1 MTKDAASEIS
11 ETRPMSSSFGD
22 QSRAQATPGIAR
34 GGRDFARTMAA
45 LFSGGFSTFALL
57 YSAQPLLP
65 VFAREFALS
74 PAASSLALSAT
85 TATLAFSLLIAGTI
99 SDVLGRKRVMVASLA
114 ASSAIM
120 ILAAFAQNWGQLV
133 VLRALTGIALSGL
146 PAVAMAYLADEM
158 AANAMGLAM
167 GLYIAGN
174 TVGGLAGRLVGAVA
188 ADYGTWRGGLLLVG
202 AVGLLSVVLFAR
214 ALPPSRAFSPV
225 RPNLRLLFRSLID
238 HFADPGLRL
247 LFLIGFLLMG
257 CFVTVYNYIGF
268 RLLEPP
274 FSLSQTEVGLIFLLY
289 LFGGVSSAAMGDL
302 AGRIGRRRVL
312 WIGMAMMLFG
322 LATTLADRLVFIIAG
337 VGLITI
343 GFFGAH
349 SIASS
354 WVGLRAE
361 KAKAQAA
368 SLYLLF
374 YYLGSSVVGTIG
386 GVFYARDEWP
396 GVAAL
401 VGALM
406 AAGLIVALM
415 LARVP
420 PPKWMAKH

>member
-1 MTKDAASEIS
+1 
-11 ETRPMSSSFGD
+11 MS
-22 QSRAQATPGIAR
+22 GIAR
-34 GGRDFARTMAA
+34 GGREFVRTMAA

-65 VFAREFALS
+65 AFAREFSIS
-74 PAASSLALSAT
+74 PATSSLALSAT
-85 TATLAFSLLIAGTI
+85 TGTLAFAMLIAGTI
-99 SDVLGRKRVMVASLA
+99 SDVFGRKRVMVASLA

-120 ILAAFAQNWGQLV
+120 ILAAFAQGWSELV
-133 VLRALTGIALSGL
+133 ALRALTGLALSGL

-158 AANAMGLAM
+158 AANAIGLAM

-174 TVGGLAGRLVGAVA
+174 TVGGLAGRLVGAVS
-188 ADYGTWRGGLLLVG
+188 ADHGSWRDGFALIGV
-202 AVGLLSVVLFAR
+202 VGLLSVVLFAK
-214 ALPPSRAFSPV
+214 ALPASRAFTPV
-225 RPNLRLLFRSLID
+225 RPHLSALARSMVS

-247 LFLIGFLLMG
+247 LFAIGFLVMG

-268 RLLEPP
+268 RLLKPP
-274 FSLSQTEVGLIFLLY
+274 FSLSQTQVGLIFILY
-289 LFGGVSSAAMGDL
+289 LLGGASSAMMGDL

-312 WIGMAMMLFG
+312 WIAMAIMLAG
-322 LATTLADRLVFIIAG
+322 LAATLFDDLRLIIAG

-374 YYLGSSVVGTIG
+374 YYLGSSLVGTLG
-386 GVFYARDEWP
+386 GVFYARGGWP
-396 GVAAL
+396 GVASL
-401 VGALM
+401 VGGLTL
-406 AAGLIVALM
+406 AGVAVALR
-415 LARVP
+415 LARIP
-420 PPKWMAKH
+420 PPKWMAKN

>member
-1 MTKDAASEIS
+1 
-11 ETRPMSSSFGD
+11 
-22 QSRAQATPGIAR
+22 
-34 GGRDFARTMAA
+34 
-45 LFSGGFSTFALL
+45 
-57 YSAQPLLP
+57 
-65 VFAREFALS
+65 
-74 PAASSLALSAT
+74 
-85 TATLAFSLLIAGTI
+85 
-99 SDVLGRKRVMVASLA
+99 
-114 ASSAIM
+114 
-120 ILAAFAQNWGQLV
+120 
-133 VLRALTGIALSGL
+133 
-146 PAVAMAYLADEM
+146 M

-174 TVGGLAGRLVGAVA
+174 TVGGLAGRLVGAVS
-188 ADYGTWRGGLLLVG
+188 ADHGGWREGFAMIGG
-202 AVGLLSVVLFAR
+202 VGLLSVVLFAK
-214 ALPPSRAFSPV
+214 ALPASRAFTPA
-225 RPNLRLLFRSLID
+225 RPHLSALARSMVS

-247 LFLIGFLLMG
+247 LFVIGFLVMG

-274 FSLSQTEVGLIFLLY
+274 FSLSQTAVGLIFLLY
-289 LFGGVSSAAMGDL
+289 LIGGASSAMMGDL

-312 WIGMAMMLFG
+312 WIAMAIMLAG
-322 LATTLADRLVFIIAG
+322 LAATLADNLPLVIVG

-374 YYLGSSVVGTIG
+374 YYLGSSVVGAAG
-386 GVFYARDEWP
+386 GLFYARGGWL
-396 GVAAL
+396 GVAGL
-401 VGALM
+401 VGALT
-406 AAGLIVALM
+406 AAGLIVALR

-420 PPKWMAKH
+420 PPKWMTKN

>member
-1 MTKDAASEIS
+1 VST
-11 ETRPMSSSFGD
+11 SSLGD
-22 QSRAQATPGIAR
+22 QQPRAQRSAGIAR
-34 GGRDFARTMAA
+34 GGRDFVRTMAA

-65 VFAREFALS
+65 VFAREFDVS
-74 PAASSLALSAT
+74 PATSSLALSAT
-85 TATLAFSLLIAGTI
+85 TGTLAFALLIAGTI
-99 SDVLGRKRVMVASLA
+99 SDVFGRKRVMVASLA

-120 ILAAFAQNWGQLV
+120 ILAAFAKDWGQLV
-133 VLRALTGIALSGL
+133 ALRGLALSGL

-158 AANAMGLAM
+158 ASNAMGLAM

-174 TVGGLAGRLVGAVA
+174 TVGGLAGRLIGAMS
-188 ADYGTWRGGLLLVG
+188 ADHGTWRGGFILIG
-202 AVGLLSVVLFAR
+202 AVGLLSVVVFAK
-214 ALPPSRAFSPV
+214 ALPASRAFSPV
-225 RPNLRLLFRSLID
+225 RPHFGALCRSLIG

-247 LFLIGFLLMG
+247 LFLIGFLVMG
-257 CFVTVYNYIGF
+257 CFVTVYNYISF

-274 FSLSQTEVGLIFLLY
+274 FSLSQTAVGLIFVLY
-289 LFGGVSSAAMGDL
+289 LLGGASSAMMGDL
-302 AGRIGRRRVL
+302 AGRLGRRRVL
-312 WIGMAMMLFG
+312 WIAMTIMLVG
-322 LATTLADRLVFIIAG
+322 LAATLFDNLPLIIAG

-368 SLYLLF
+368 SIYLLF
-374 YYLGSSVVGTIG
+374 YYLGSSVVGTVG
-386 GVFYARDEWP
+386 GVFYAHGGWF
-396 GVAAL
+396 GVAGLVAAL
-401 VGALM
+401 TV
-406 AAGLIVALM
+406 AGVAVALM

-420 PPKWMAKH
+420 PPKWMAPK